1 MNSRRSALSLS
12 WLAAAQFVLA
22 AGSPEERALA
32 FLAREVPAWHSENG
46 CYSCHNNGDGARS
59 LFVAARLGRRVP
71 DEAIRDTVKWLS
83 APAGWENNRG
93 DPRFSDKA
101 LARLQFAA
109 ALVEAVESGIVADQD
124 DQLEA
129 AGLVA
134 RDQHPD
140 GSWQIDA
147 GTSAGSPI
155 TYGPALA
162 TAVALDILKRSE
174 PVQFKIPIAK
184 AREWL
189 LKLPLR
195 FVPDAAGVLLAVSD
209 RRSECVEF
217 LSRAQTQDGGWG
229 PAIHSP
235 AEPFDTAIALLAL
248 ASVSEKRLLSRGR
261 SWLIRNQLP
270 TGGWPETTRPPGGQS
285 YAQHISTTAW
295 AALALIR
302 TVTESQ
308 TAGTAPRE

>member
-1 MNSRRSALSLS
+1 VNLPRSALTLS
-12 WLAAAQFVLA
+12 WLAAAPFA
-22 AGSPEERALA
+22 FAGSPEERALA
-32 FLAREVPAWHSENG
+32 FLAREVPAWYAENA

-59 LFVAARLGRRVP
+59 LFVARRLGWRVP
-71 DEAIRDTVKWLS
+71 DEALRDTLEWLS
-83 APAGWENNRG
+83 APSGWENNRG
-93 DPRFSDKA
+93 DPRFSDKQ

-109 ALVEAVESGIVADQD
+109 ALVEATDGRLVQD
-124 DQLEA
+124 RA
-129 AGLVA
+129 ARLDAASLVA

-140 GSWQIDA
+140 GSWQIDS

-162 TAVALDILKRSE
+162 TSIAVDVLRRSD
-174 PVQFKIPIAK
+174 PVRFKVQIAR
-184 AREWL
+184 ANEWL

-195 FVPDAAGVLLAVSD
+195 FVPEAAGVLLAVED

-217 LSRAQTQDGGWG
+217 LRRAQTGDGGWG

-235 AEPFDTAIALLAL
+235 AEPFDTALALLAL
-248 ASVSEKRLLSRGR
+248 ASASDEKLISRGR
-261 SWLIRNQLP
+261 AWLIQNQLP

-295 AALALIR
+295 ATLALVR
-302 TVTESQ
+302 TASR
-308 TAGTAPRE
+308 P